1 LQQSTS
7 SHDKEDKEDKELA
20 EHHQHLKMSIGALDV
35 SFLITGS

>member
-7 SHDKEDKEDKELA
+7 SHDKEDKELA